1 MAFNKPSVKPVKTDI
16 SDMTIYLRTLKKFG
30 KTTLFRDVVM
40 EKFGDPS
47 YGMLAAC
54 GPEIGYEL
62 ISNLNSTHIKTW
74 QDAVDM
80 KKWLISQKGKEH
92 NIKIVCYDVV
102 DELIPM
108 VETEVVRLSNIENP
122 KKPCKSIKGA
132 FGGYNAG
139 PEMAQQML
147 KQYFLDLR
155 NAGFGLWALA
165 HTKFKNVKQ
174 KGDLD
179 DGYMN
184 LSSTLNSTYEG
195 VFGDIFDFVLTGYID
210 RMVETEEVEVG
221 GNTKKVGHA
230 TDAIRKLYFRGT
242 TLVDAG
248 CRIGADLVPEY
259 LVFDKQNMAK
269 DFINLIESAAK
280 GEAGN
285 AMNTFT
291 APIVQNQTVADQTD
305 SISDEVVDMED
316 DTIIE
321 ENSAEDLVAMIRQK
335 FKTADKDIKLNVK
348 KAIKEA
354 GFTSLST
361 DMPVDIL
368 ENINGML

>member
-147 KQYFLDLR
+147 NKRLAYQFTYYNRDSIPYHPSDRKKIHLFSWR
-155 NAGFGLWALA
+155 NKLVTQRETLKKSSLTQRYRSILFRM
-165 HTKFKNVKQ
+165 TK
-174 KGDLD
+174 
-179 DGYMN
+179 
-184 LSSTLNSTYEG
+184 SP
-195 VFGDIFDFVLTGYID
+195 
-210 RMVETEEVEVG
+210 R
-221 GNTKKVGHA
+221 A
-230 TDAIRKLYFRGT
+230 
-242 TLVDAG
+242 
-248 CRIGADLVPEY
+248 
-259 LVFDKQNMAK
+259 
-269 DFINLIESAAK
+269 
-280 GEAGN
+280 
-285 AMNTFT
+285 
-291 APIVQNQTVADQTD
+291 
-305 SISDEVVDMED
+305 ISDELCGYRWRRFIPRHPAIN
-316 DTIIE
+316 T
-321 ENSAEDLVAMIRQK
+321 LV
-335 FKTADKDIKLNVK
+335 
-348 KAIKEA
+348 
-354 GFTSLST
+354 
-361 DMPVDIL
+361 
-368 ENINGML
+368 